1 MSDPQSP
8 LATAPNTALNTAPPV
23 ASATPQPARRLSRV
37 ALGIALLLG
46 ALLVTM
52 GALVITSPPARS
64 PLHGSGPRDQR
75 PAEAAFLNNPPR
87 HAPSSS
93 AQREEERIA
102 NLLRLARQAQASPSG
117 PLAPGEQKS
126 LEPVGPGEPPAGRAP
141 QTPGSPESPYLN
153 SLGGEGPPQGAYRPY
168 ITPVR
173 QPLAAPTV
181 KPSWQAAFASSL
193 TSQTGASQTG
203 APQTGASPT
212 GISLDSAPPQLSPAA
227 FQFPGMPPFPSAPA
241 PAPAADLGE
250 KTQEPLSSPALPQR
264 RLVRPTASPGWRRA
278 LPAGTVLNAIL
289 LTAVST
295 EMPGDA
301 VAHVTSDI
309 LAVDGSVLLPRG
321 ARLVGSYR
329 NRVALGENRIAI
341 AWDRLQV
348 GGRSY
353 DIPGLASTS
362 PDGAA
367 GLPGDVNNHT
377 ALVFG
382 RAALLSLVGAGAQL
396 GQPSQSRLG
405 ASLSSRELIAG
416 SVSQQLSQAANEYLN
431 HAVNVTPTLTIP
443 AGARV
448 TVLLPYDLELPSR

>member
-1 MSDPQSP
+1 MSDPQRP
-8 LATAPNTALNTAPPV
+8 LDTALNTALPV
-23 ASATPQPARRLSRV
+23 ASATQQPARRLSRV

-64 PLHGSGPRDQR
+64 PLHGGGPRDQR

-117 PLAPGEQKS
+117 PLALGEQKS

-153 SLGGEGPPQGAYRPY
+153 SLGDEGPPQGAYRPY

-193 TSQTGASQTG
+193 TSQTGAS
-203 APQTGASPT
+203 PT
-212 GISLDSAPPQLSPAA
+212 GTSLDSAPPQLSPAA
-227 FQFPGMPPFPSAPA
+227 FQFPGLPPFPSAPP

-250 KTQEPLSSPALPQR
+250 KTQEALSSPTSPQR

-309 LAVDGSVLLPRG
+309 LAVDGSILLPRG

-382 RAALLSLVGAGAQL
+382 RAALLSLIGAGAQL

-431 HAVNVTPTLTIP
+431 RAVNVTPTLTIP